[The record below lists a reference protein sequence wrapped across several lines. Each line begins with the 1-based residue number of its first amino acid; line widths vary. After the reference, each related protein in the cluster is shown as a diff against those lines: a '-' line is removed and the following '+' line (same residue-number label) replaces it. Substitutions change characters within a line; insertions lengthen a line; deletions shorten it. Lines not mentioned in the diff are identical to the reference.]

1 MPLYLCKERVKMPSP
16 TMNALTIGTAQKKE
30 AAHLLRPAAMRWA
43 SGGDDAAAISLA
55 SLLYMASDRTRADV
69 DSSYTFASV
78 RGAKAAFSCL
88 S

>member
-16 TMNALTIGTAQKKE
+16 KVNALTIGTAHKKE

-55 SLLYMASDRTRADV
+55 SL
-69 DSSYTFASV
+69 
-78 RGAKAAFSCL
+78 
-88 S
+88 